1 MNPIPLLLFTAALAT
16 LAVEPAAPGPPA
28 AAVSV
33 QDLGWL
39 SGCWASVGREPG
51 SGETWTSTDGGTLFG
66 LSRTVKGGR
75 TVAHEFLQIRE
86 AAPGQVVLIALPSGQ
101 SETTFPLVRVTGQ
114 EAVFENPQHD
124 FPQRVLYRRDKDR
137 LTGRIEGRIGGQ
149 ERSADFPMTRIACPA
164 PD

>member
-1 MNPIPLLLFTAALAT
+1 MNPIPLMLVTAALTALT
-16 LAVEPAAPGPPA
+16 AGPVPGPPSA
-28 AAVSV
+28 SV

-51 SGETWTSTDGGTLFG
+51 SGETWTSADGGTLFG

-86 AAPGQVVLIALPSGQ
+86 AAPGQVVLIAMPSGQ

-149 ERSADFPMTRIACPA
+149 EQSADFPMTRVACPA
-164 PD
+164 SS